1 MEGMERKRKC
11 GEVIRCGASY
21 GKWVEGIGRI
31 GMKWKEWK
39 GMGSEGKECKMSGI
53 NWKEQERMRSE
64 GKKWEGMRWN
74 EKNGK

>member
-53 NWKEQERMRSE
+53 NWKE
-64 GKKWEGMRWN
+64 
-74 EKNGK
+74 